1 MYKIQSFFHTI
12 GEVINMAS
20 YIAPAVKGK
29 FDTLSKGLQ
38 EMILEKNMRINTLQD
53 LINVL
58 GIIVKENE

>member
-1 MYKIQSFFHTI
+1 
-12 GEVINMAS
+12 MAS

-38 EMILEKNMRINTLQD
+38 DMILEKNMRIDTLQD

-58 GIIVKENE
+58 GIIVKENETVQS